1 MHSPLGQCPISK
13 KGYCDC
19 SVSADLVCPSTS
31 ERKRQASAND
41 SIGAKHADGHL
52 SDMDRSAPALAQA
65 TRSAH
70 NFRKKT
76 IQIHPL
82 RKRMAVPTM
91 CRSNGVSRPES
102 HTYPG
107 RDGLLPETQVQET
120 GYFSVGEQSPK
131 PLFRPSDQEHDF
143 VKMSEGF

>member
-1 MHSPLGQCPISK
+1 
-13 KGYCDC
+13 
-19 SVSADLVCPSTS
+19 
-31 ERKRQASAND
+31 
-41 SIGAKHADGHL
+41 
-52 SDMDRSAPALAQA
+52 MDRSAPALAQA

-91 CRSNGVSRPES
+91 CRSNGVSRPECT
-102 HTYPG
+102 TYPG
-107 RDGLLPETQVQET
+107 RDGLLPEAQVQET

-143 VKMSEGF
+143 VKMSKSIWAEAHNFVLADVSECYLCHLLWNEL